1 MAVAFSS
8 PSLGHLKMQG
18 KRLEKLRE
26 NTGQILPERKNDPTP
41 PSVGD
46 QSPTRGRAI
55 TDHCPAVALPQRG
68 KDCGLYVYGLKR
80 KTSKSDGAYPIE
92 HVRHACGGTG
102 FPAVVQPVRPDRKIY
117 PAPCK
122 SCGGKGWI
130 SEKSDE

>member
-1 MAVAFSS
+1 MKFGSSKMAVAFSS

-55 TDHCPAVALPQRG
+55 TGHCPPLRFRSAARI
-68 KDCGLYVYGLKR
+68 
-80 KTSKSDGAYPIE
+80 A
-92 HVRHACGGTG
+92 ACMSM
-102 FPAVVQPVRPDRKIY
+102 A
-117 PAPCK
+117 
-122 SCGGKGWI
+122 
-130 SEKSDE
+130 